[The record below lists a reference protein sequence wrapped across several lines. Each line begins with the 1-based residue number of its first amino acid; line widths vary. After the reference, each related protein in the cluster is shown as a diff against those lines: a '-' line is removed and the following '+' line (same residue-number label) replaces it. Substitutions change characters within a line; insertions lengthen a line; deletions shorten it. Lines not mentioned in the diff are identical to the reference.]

1 MGRIG
6 DNGIVQA
13 EAVSMDKA
21 TLRQRLQHVGETMYH
36 HLHPF
41 HLRMHAGQLTRG
53 QMQAWVLNR

>member
-21 TLRQRLQHVGETMYH
+21 TLRQRLQHVDETMYH